1 MHTERLDADWIVR
14 FVRFHGIRS
23 RSNNLSPA
31 EPTIEAFLHRSG
43 GAWKRRCRYPEPGDE
58 CPDVSPQPLLR
69 QALPG
74 SINAVR
80 RQEDQRP
87 VVMTREEVAT
97 VTSPLYGTAP
107 LVA

>member
-1 MHTERLDADWIVR
+1 MAYDRVVTTFSPPNPRLKPSFTDLAV
-14 FVRFHGIRS
+14 HG
-23 RSNNLSPA
+23 NVAAATQNLA
-31 EPTIEAFLHRSG
+31 MNALVFLHNR
-43 GAWKRRCRYPEPGDE
+43 
-58 CPDVSPQPLLR
+58 VLR

>member
-1 MHTERLDADWIVR
+1 LKPSFTDLAV
-14 FVRFHGIRS
+14 HG
-23 RSNNLSPA
+23 NVAAATQNLA
-31 EPTIEAFLHRSG
+31 MNALEFLHN
-43 GAWKRRCRYPEPGDE
+43 C
-58 CPDVSPQPLLR
+58 VLR